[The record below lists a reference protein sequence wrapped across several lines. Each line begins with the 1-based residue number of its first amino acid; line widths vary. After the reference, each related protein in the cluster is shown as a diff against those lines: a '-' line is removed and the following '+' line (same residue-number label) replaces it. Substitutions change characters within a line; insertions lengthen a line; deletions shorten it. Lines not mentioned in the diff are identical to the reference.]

1 MARTK
6 RSRRTKRRAPRKRT
20 SRRSRRGS
28 PRKRTS
34 RRSRRRTSP
43 RKSRRLI
50 TLEKKIKR
58 YRQLK
63 VPIPVDM
70 QVEYDMLRGRQTRR
84 TKWTREKRR
93 QTRRTRRTRRRSPT
107 KRTKRT
113 RRTGGARSKRLP
125 RSSLLYP
132 KPNDPDL
139 ETTLRQTEEYIE
151 GIPPDERRYIER
163 RLKEME
169 DGYISDDDEFLS
181 ADEGD
186 DLCPDCGVGYD
197 V

>member
-6 RSRRTKRRAPRKRT
+6 RSRKTKRRSSPRKRA
-20 SRRSRRGS
+20 SRRSRRSS

-34 RRSRRRTSP
+34 RRSRRRSP

-84 TKWTREKRR
+84 IKWTREKRR
-93 QTRRTRRTRRRSPT
+93 QTRRTRRTRRRSPS
-107 KRTKRT
+107 
-113 RRTGGARSKRLP
+113 RRTGGARPKRLP
-125 RSSLLYP
+125 RSLLYP
-132 KPNDPDL
+132 KPNDPDI
-139 ETTLRQTEEYIE
+139 ETTLRQSKEIIK
-151 GIPPDERRYIER
+151 GMPPDERRYIER
-163 RLKEME
+163 RLREME
-169 DGYISDDDEFLS
+169 DGYISDDDDFLS

-186 DLCPDCGVGYD
+186 D
-197 V
+197 

>member
-6 RSRRTKRRAPRKRT
+6 RSRRTKRRAPQKRT
-20 SRRSRRGS
+20 SRRNRRGS

-58 YRQLK
+58 YKQLK
-63 VPIPVDM
+63 VPIPVDI
-70 QVEYDMLRGRQTRR
+70 QFEYDMLSGRQTRR

-107 KRTKRT
+107 KRT

-125 RSSLLYP
+125 RSLLYP
-132 KPNDPDL
+132 KPNDPDI
-139 ETTLRQTEEYIE
+139 ETTLRQTEEIIE

-163 RLKEME
+163 RLREME
-169 DGYISDDDEFLS
+169 DGYISDDDDFLS

>member
-1 MARTK
+1 MVRTK

-50 TLEKKIKR
+50 TVEKKIKR

-63 VPIPVDM
+63 VPIPLDM

-84 TKWTREKRR
+84 TKWTRQKRR
-93 QTRRTRRTRRRSPT
+93 QTRRTRRSRRRSPT
-107 KRTKRT
+107 KRTKRAKRTKRT
-113 RRTGGARSKRLP
+113 RRTVDARPKRLP
-125 RSSLLYP
+125 RSSSILYP

-151 GIPPDERRYIER
+151 GMPPEERRYIER

-169 DGYISDDDEFLS
+169 DGYISEDDEFLS

-186 DLCPDCGVGYD
+186 DL
-197 V
+197 